1 MPMGRKQKETVEL
14 RFYEIPQGEPVLALL
29 GEEWNRVY
37 GHDNFYLHFHNLME
51 IGICRKGEGE
61 LIINEHTYTYRTN
74 SVTLIPPNIPHTT
87 ISNGMTR
94 NSWEFLYV
102 DVNHVIEEL
111 YGDRIAQKN
120 EAIELVRR
128 SAHLLHGSECPEI
141 AEIVNAIIREEKK
154 QSPYYRQVITS
165 YLHVLVYEMFRL
177 NEVQTQTRLEAAG
190 SGTMRQIADALT
202 FVNDHYQ
209 EEVKVCTLAQVCGMS
224 ETSFRK
230 VFEEYVHMLPMDYVN
245 LVRVQYACEQM
256 KHGNDSMDERCS
268 ARGRYRQDVLDALP
282 EMPILTEVSD
292 IRRFLYTVKPQSY
305 FEAAA

>member
-111 YGDRIAQKN
+111 YGDRIAQKMRLLTGTQIGTFAAW
-120 EAIELVRR
+120 ERVSGDCRDRQCHHPGRKKAESVLSSGDHKL
-128 SAHLLHGSECPEI
+128 SAC
-141 AEIVNAIIREEKK
+141 
-154 QSPYYRQVITS
+154 
-165 YLHVLVYEMFRL
+165 
-177 NEVQTQTRLEAAG
+177 AG
-190 SGTMRQIADALT
+190 
-202 FVNDHYQ
+202 V
-209 EEVKVCTLAQVCGMS
+209 
-224 ETSFRK
+224 
-230 VFEEYVHMLPMDYVN
+230 
-245 LVRVQYACEQM
+245 
-256 KHGNDSMDERCS
+256 
-268 ARGRYRQDVLDALP
+268 
-282 EMPILTEVSD
+282 
-292 IRRFLYTVKPQSY
+292 
-305 FEAAA
+305 

>member
-111 YGDRIAQKN
+111 YGDRIAQKMRLLN
-120 EAIELVRR
+120 WYADRHICCMGASVRR
-128 SAHLLHGSECPEI
+128 LQRSSMPSSGKKKAESVLSSGDHKLSAC
-141 AEIVNAIIREEKK
+141 
-154 QSPYYRQVITS
+154 
-165 YLHVLVYEMFRL
+165 
-177 NEVQTQTRLEAAG
+177 AG
-190 SGTMRQIADALT
+190 
-202 FVNDHYQ
+202 V
-209 EEVKVCTLAQVCGMS
+209 
-224 ETSFRK
+224 
-230 VFEEYVHMLPMDYVN
+230 
-245 LVRVQYACEQM
+245 
-256 KHGNDSMDERCS
+256 
-268 ARGRYRQDVLDALP
+268 
-282 EMPILTEVSD
+282 
-292 IRRFLYTVKPQSY
+292 
-305 FEAAA
+305 

>member
-14 RFYEIPQGEPVLALL
+14 RLYEIPQGEPVLALL

-87 ISNGMTR
+87 ISNGMVR

-102 DVNHVIEEL
+102 DVNHVMEEL

-165 YLHVLVYEMFRL
+165 YLHALVYEMFRL

-209 EEVKVCTLAQVCGMS
+209 EEVKVCTCAGLW
-224 ETSFRK
+224 
-230 VFEEYVHMLPMDYVN
+230 
-245 LVRVQYACEQM
+245 
-256 KHGNDSMDERCS
+256 DE
-268 ARGRYRQDVLDALP
+268 
-282 EMPILTEVSD
+282 
-292 IRRFLYTVKPQSY
+292 
-305 FEAAA
+305 

>member
-87 ISNGMTR
+87 ISNGMVR

-102 DVNHVIEEL
+102 DVNHVMEEL

-120 EAIELVRR
+120 EAWDDPVGGGYENYKYYL
-128 SAHLLHGSECPEI
+128 SESLWADHI
-141 AEIVNAIIREEKK
+141 AETAKDLAEDGKYDWEH
-154 QSPYYRQVITS
+154 YYLT
-165 YLHVLVYEMFRL
+165 
-177 NEVQTQTRLEAAG
+177 G
-190 SGTMRQIADALT
+190 AD
-202 FVNDHYQ
+202 
-209 EEVKVCTLAQVCGMS
+209 
-224 ETSFRK
+224 
-230 VFEEYVHMLPMDYVN
+230 
-245 LVRVQYACEQM
+245 YA
-256 KHGNDSMDERCS
+256 R
-268 ARGRYRQDVLDALP
+268 
-282 EMPILTEVSD
+282 
-292 IRRFLYTVKPQSY
+292 
-305 FEAAA
+305 

>member
-1 MPMGRKQKETVEL
+1 MEL

-74 SVTLIPPNIPHTT
+74 SVTLIPPNIPHIQRSVMEWFGIPGNFYMWMSTM
-87 ISNGMTR
+87 SWR
-94 NSWEFLYV
+94 NCMATGS
-102 DVNHVIEEL
+102 HK
-111 YGDRIAQKN
+111 KN

-128 SAHLLHGSECPEI
+128 SAHLLHGSEYPEI

-165 YLHVLVYEMFRL
+165 YLHALVYEMFRL

-256 KHGNDSMDERCS
+256 KHGNDSMDEV
-268 ARGRYRQDVLDALP
+268 ARKAGFSTTSTFNRN
-282 EMPILTEVSD
+282 
-292 IRRFLYTVKPQSY
+292 F
-305 FEAAA
+305 